1 MSAPAISPPQSV
13 EACSRALRNGRI
25 RYADNRGEKSF
36 REAASHKLQRDN
48 GLKFDPATEALATA
62 GATFGIYAARG
73 LDRLLEG
80 LETFWQ

>member
-1 MSAPAISPPQSV
+1 MRGVEQRDHGLEQVHLRVLPARQ
-13 EACSRALRNGRI
+13 RRR
-25 RYADNRGEKSF
+25 KSF

-48 GLKFDPATEALATA
+48 GLQFDPATEALATA

-73 LDRLLEG
+73 LDRLREG

>member
-48 GLKFDPATEALATA
+48 GLQFDPATEAL
-62 GATFGIYAARG
+62 ATFGIYAARG